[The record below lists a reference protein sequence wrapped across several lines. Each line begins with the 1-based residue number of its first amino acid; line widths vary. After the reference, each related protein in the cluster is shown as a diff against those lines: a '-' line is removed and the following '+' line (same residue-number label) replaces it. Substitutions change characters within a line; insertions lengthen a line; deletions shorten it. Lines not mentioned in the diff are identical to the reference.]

1 MRCAEKLFN
10 HIKLSIYLDP
20 SLKGFAKSCVIE
32 EDGSLKQIVNGCSY
46 AVAHTSTIH
55 RDPDPFDSQLKEAN
69 EFDGYESQV
78 EIKNRAGIQREL
90 EASNH
95 TIPQPLA

>member
-46 AVAHTSTIH
+46 DVAYTSTIH
-55 RDPDPFDSQLKEAN
+55 WDPGPFDSQLKEAN

>member
-1 MRCAEKLFN
+1 MCRK
-10 HIKLSIYLDP
+10 IKLSTYLDP
-20 SLKGFAKSCVIE
+20 SLKGFAKACVIE

-46 AVAHTSTIH
+46 AVAYTSTIH
-55 RDPDPFDSQLKEAN
+55 RDPGPFDSQLKEVN
-69 EFDGYESQV
+69 EFDGYESQI
-78 EIKNRAGIQREL
+78 EIKNRAMIQREL